1 MANAR
6 IRMPAKARAGD
17 VIEVKALVFHTM
29 ESGFRLDNV
38 GKPIPRHIVESFV
51 CTYGGEEVFRARF
64 FPAVATNPYVAFSV
78 VVKGE
83 GEFVFT
89 WTDDRGGVVV
99 ERVWVEVG

>member
-6 IRMPAKARAGD
+6 IRMPAKARLGEI
-17 VIEVKALVFHTM
+17 IEVKALVFHTM

-51 CTYGGEEVFRARF
+51 CTYAGEEVCRARF
-64 FPAVATNPYVAFSV
+64 FPAVATNPYVAFPV

-99 ERVWVEVG
+99 ERVTLAVE

>member
-6 IRMPAKARAGD
+6 IRMPAKARVGD

-64 FPAVATNPYVAFSV
+64 FPAVATNPYVAFPV
-78 VVKGE
+78 VVKGD
-83 GEFVFT
+83 GELVFT

-99 ERVWVEVG
+99 ERARLEVG

>member
-6 IRMPAKARAGD
+6 IRMPAKARVGD
-17 VIEVKALVFHTM
+17 VIELKALVFHTM

-38 GKPIPRHIVESFV
+38 GKPIPRHIVEQFV
-51 CTYGGEEVFRARF
+51 CNYAGEEVFRARF

-78 VVKGE
+78 VVKGA

-99 ERVWVEVG
+99 ERVKLEVG